1 LFNKNL
7 FLFRLKCMTT
17 TSVTSRIIRHWQ
29 AVYEDSVSEQ
39 VVHWPKKVQQNVL
52 LETVFTNSA
61 FDVKG
66 FDVKYLIN

>member
-1 LFNKNL
+1 
-7 FLFRLKCMTT
+7 MTT

-29 AVYEDSVSEQ
+29 AVYEDSDSEQ